1 MMLDHTQMAEA
12 LAATGDYRVLRRLTP
27 RTVINEPDGSE
38 LRLGLII
45 DTETTGLDYTKDE
58 VIELAMVPFTYSP
71 DGRIFEVR
79 EPFRG
84 LREPSVPLTAE
95 ITEITGI
102 TAAMLAGQS
111 IDPAEVAAFV
121 ADTVII
127 IAHNASFDRP
137 FFERLCPAATGKC
150 WACSQ
155 TEIDWRAEGFES
167 AKLAW
172 LLGEF
177 GYFFDRHRAA
187 NDCFALV
194 ELLSQTL
201 PKRGTTAL
209 AALLEGARKP
219 TWRIWAAGSPFET
232 KDTLKARGYRWNDGA
247 DGRPKSWFFD
257 ARERDAREAEIAY
270 LSAEIFRRPGIEFP
284 VDKITAF
291 ERFAG

>member
-1 MMLDHTQMAEA
+1 MIPPEEMADA
-12 LAATGDYRVLRRLTP
+12 LTATGDYRVLRRLAP
-27 RTVINEPDGSE
+27 RTVITEPDGSE
-38 LRLGLII
+38 LRLGLVL

-58 VIELAMVPFTYSP
+58 IIELAMVPFTYSP

-79 EPFRG
+79 DAFRG
-84 LREPSVPLTAE
+84 LREPSVRVSVQ

-102 TAAMLAGQS
+102 DAAMLTGQS
-111 IDPAEVAAFV
+111 IDPGEVAAFV
-121 ADTVII
+121 TEAVII

-137 FFERLCPAATGKC
+137 FFEKFCPAAAGKC

-177 GYFFDRHRAA
+177 GMFYDRHRAT
-187 NDCFALV
+187 NDCLAVV
-194 ELLSQTL
+194 ELLAQTL
-201 PKRGTTAL
+201 PKRGATAL

-219 TWRIWAAGSPFET
+219 TFRIWAAGSPFEA

-257 ARERDAREAEIAY
+257 ARDREAREAEIAY
-270 LSAEIFRRPGIEFP
+270 LGAEIFRRPGIDFP
-284 VDKITAF
+284 VDKITTF
-291 ERFAG
+291 ERFAA